1 MIDLRSSLRAFVA
14 EHSPEMLELFRRARR
29 AARNYLGSPSRPF
42 ERIYL
47 QNLWGNSESR
57 SGVGSTTEATAI
69 LCRSLP
75 GLLQELGV
83 RTVVDAPCGDYWL
96 RRAKLELERYR
107 GLDSVPALIAAN
119 TARYA
124 SPSATFQVLDLTEAA
139 PPRADLIL
147 CRDLLIHL
155 SFRHARRVLANFK
168 RSGSTYLLCS
178 TNPDHPAN
186 VDIVTGSFRPL
197 NLRRAPFDLPAPMRE
212 LDDGPDEAGPGT
224 VRRTMAL
231 WRLADLP
238 IA

>member
-1 MIDLRSSLRAFVA
+1 MDLRSSLRAFVA
-14 EHSPEMLELFRRARR
+14 GHSPQMLDLFRRARR
-29 AARNYLGSPSRPF
+29 AAQNYLGSASRPF

-57 SGVGSTTEATAI
+57 SGAGSTTEATAI

-75 GLLQELGV
+75 VLLQQLGV
-83 RTVVDAPCGDYWL
+83 RTLVDAPCGDHWL
-96 RRAKLELERYR
+96 RRANLELERYV
-107 GLDSVPALIAAN
+107 GLDSVPALIATNA
-119 TARYA
+119 AHYA
-124 SPSATFQVLDLTEAA
+124 SPTRIFQVLDLTEAV
-139 PPRADLIL
+139 PPTADLIL

-178 TNPDHPAN
+178 TNPDHPATE
-186 VDIVTGSFRPL
+186 DIVTGSFRPL
-197 NLRRAPFDLPAPMRE
+197 NLRRAPFDLPAPIRE
-212 LDDGPDEAGPGT
+212 LADGPSEAGPGS

-238 IA
+238 IS